1 MNLTHSPTRSPMRVL
16 MHRFSSIVCLFCL
29 LILTAMPVHSYAQT
43 ANDASNTASAG
54 KRVPMSHLYIAL
66 SDAMAASKAGQTEQA
81 KKQLIDLQ
89 TEWNNISE
97 RQNAKG
103 QAANQALTQAIEN
116 PNAEQLSALSN
127 ALYAFEQEQNPVD
140 YSAKRQAFKKQILP
154 ALAQL
159 EQAITQAQPSDT
171 AALSTAYQQFNAAWL
186 GNERVV
192 RNTSMGHYGQIE
204 TAMALMRVALE
215 TAPLDLDKVR
225 LQSQNLKSAIDSYN
239 RGETVATQASAY
251 DFNGGVQLLRDGLT
265 AFESG
270 QIAQGQEKLTT
281 FIQIWPNI
289 EGEVST
295 RNPSLYNR
303 VESQIPV
310 ILAHGEATGQQGAL
324 KGLIGELEQ
333 INPQAQYGAMD
344 AMLILL
350 REGVEALLIVIA
362 LVSALNVAQQPQ
374 GKKWIYAGV
383 VAGLIASVLG
393 ALALQRLFPAVSA
406 GASREKIEGL
416 VGIAAVI
423 MMLMVGAWLHSKSSI
438 QSWNAYI
445 KKHMGKALS
454 TGSLIS
460 LFGLSFLAVFREGA
474 ETIIFY
480 AGILPNISTNALLS
494 GIGMALL
501 VLAIL
506 AWLMAKTSV
515 KLPVA
520 KVFRVLT
527 WLIYALGFKILGIS
541 IHALQ
546 LTGLLP
552 LTALNAP
559 WLQSNALGIYPT
571 VETLLAQGLYLTVI
585 VVIQRVIHRNAEK
598 IPTMTKQS
606 T

>member
-1 MNLTHSPTRSPMRVL
+1 MNLTHSPTRNSMRVIVQ
-16 MHRFSSIVCLFCL
+16 RFSSIVCLFCL
-29 LILTAMPVHSYAQT
+29 LILTTMPVHSYAQT
-43 ANDASNTASAG
+43 ANDASNMASTG

-66 SDAMAASKAGQTEQA
+66 SDAMAASKASQTEQA
-81 KKQLIDLQ
+81 KTQLIQLQ

-97 RQNAKG
+97 RQSAKG

-116 PNAEQLSALSN
+116 PTAEQLSALSN

-140 YSAKRQAFKKQILP
+140 YSAKRQVFKKQILP
-154 ALAQL
+154 ALAQI
-159 EQAITQAQPSDT
+159 EQAIAQAQPNDA

-239 RGETVATQASAY
+239 KGETVATQTSAY

-265 AFESG
+265 AFEGG

-310 ILAHGEATGQQGAL
+310 ILAHGEATTQQGAL
-324 KGLIGELEQ
+324 KGLIDELEQ
-333 INPQAQYGAMD
+333 INPQAKYGAMD

-350 REGVEALLIVIA
+350 REGVEALLIVMA

-374 GKKWIYAGV
+374 GKKWIYGGV
-383 VAGLIASVLG
+383 VGGLIASVLG
-393 ALALQRLFPAVSA
+393 ALALQRLFPTVSA

-454 TGSLIS
+454 AGSLIS

-480 AGILPNISTNALLS
+480 AGILPNISTDALLS

-541 IHALQ
+541 VHALQ

-571 VETLLAQGLYLTVI
+571 VETLLAQGLYLALI
-585 VVIQRVIHRNAEK
+585 VVIQRVIHRNTEK
-598 IPTMTKQS
+598 IPTMTK
-606 T
+606 